1 MVVCIH
7 VVVVVFVIRLE
18 NGMLVKG
25 VKESIL

>member
-7 VVVVVFVIRLE
+7 IVVVVFVIRLE